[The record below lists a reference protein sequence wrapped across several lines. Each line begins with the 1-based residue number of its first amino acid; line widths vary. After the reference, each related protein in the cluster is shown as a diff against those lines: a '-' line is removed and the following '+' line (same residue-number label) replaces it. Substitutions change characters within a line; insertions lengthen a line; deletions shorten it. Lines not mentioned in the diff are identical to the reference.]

1 MNIYNSYSINY
12 DYKNILLKH
21 FKDIGTIIDFQKDTL
36 IEFEFKKLDYIYLIL
51 DGIVKQFFL
60 DLEGAE
66 RIILLLSTGDMFG
79 EITMLQ
85 QDSDRVITKT
95 YSRVKVCK
103 IEKSVFYNYLKKN
116 PFVYDSILLMITTK
130 FRILMTQ
137 IYDNTY
143 LNTKERLFFLLKR
156 LSIQQNSLE
165 ELGHKLNFN
174 LTHEELANMIG
185 STRSTVTRIM
195 KLLES
200 EGKIARNGR
209 KINIIDL

>member
-1 MNIYNSYSINY
+1 LNIYNSYSINY